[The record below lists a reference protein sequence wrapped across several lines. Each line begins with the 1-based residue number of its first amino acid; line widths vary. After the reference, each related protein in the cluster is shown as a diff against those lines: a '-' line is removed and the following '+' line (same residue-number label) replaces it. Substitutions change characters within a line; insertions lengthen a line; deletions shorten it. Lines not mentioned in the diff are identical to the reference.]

1 MKNVSQPRTAIFPG
15 SFDPFT
21 AGHLEIVERS
31 LGFFDRIIIA
41 IGRNSEKRG
50 HYNCAQREDIIRQ
63 AMRAADIPEDR
74 YDVIIY
80 DALTATLCEETGIY
94 HIIRGIRST
103 IDFEYERSIAD
114 ANKHLNDKIDT
125 IFIASS
131 QRYSHIS
138 STAVRDLIKYG
149 GDLGDF
155 MPKGVVL
162 PETAKDRL
170 TGSADSGKGAKG

>member
-1 MKNVSQPRTAIFPG
+1 M
-15 SFDPFT
+15 
-21 AGHLEIVERS
+21 
-31 LGFFDRIIIA
+31 
-41 IGRNSEKRG
+41 
-50 HYNCAQREDIIRQ
+50 
-63 AMRAADIPEDR
+63 
-74 YDVIIY
+74 
-80 DALTATLCEETGIY
+80 CEETGIY

-162 PETAKDRL
+162 PETAKDRM
-170 TGSADSGKGAKG
+170 AAGKGAKG

>member
-1 MKNVSQPRTAIFPG
+1 MDMNTACRTAIFPG

-31 LGFFDRIIIA
+31 LGFFDKIVIA
-41 IGRNSEKRG
+41 IGINSEKRG
-50 HYNCAQREDIIRQ
+50 HYNCEQRKDLIRQ
-63 AMRAADIPEDR
+63 AMDSAGIPKER
-74 YDVIIY
+74 YEILTY
-80 DALTATLCEETGIY
+80 DSLTATLCEKTGIY

-114 ANKHLNDKIDT
+114 ANKHLNSKIDT

-131 QRYSHIS
+131 QKYSHIS

-149 GDLGDF
+149 GNLGDF
-155 MPKGVVL
+155 MPKGVIL
-162 PETAKDRL
+162 PENRK
-170 TGSADSGKGAKG
+170 